1 MKVRGIGLY
10 KSGYPR
16 VFGPVLNRSLQDGNP
31 SAIRLVLTLLH
42 VSRLIPAWKPVDL
55 STVTAPS
62 TMDSTIR
69 DEFRRDLKHVLAA
82 LPPFT
87 ETALPD
93 WKGLHVATTMGP
105 IGPSM
110 FHATSLIDEWIK
122 HFGESKV
129 IDAFNLRGSML
140 CYIAKYSGSFCRAW
154 AEANPTK
161 EVNLLRRLATV
172 PDVDGKTR
180 VIGILDYWSQGILKG
195 LHDELM
201 SIIEALKG
209 PDVTYGQDIRPFGPE
224 TEHYHSIDLTAATDR
239 FPSVITKDLLEHM
252 YDRDLADAWYEL
264 MVKVPFRFEGKE
276 YKYSTGQ
283 PMGAFSSWV
292 SFSLT
297 HHIIVQWA
305 AMRVGLQLPF
315 RHYRLLG
322 DDIVI
327 RSNAVAEEYT
337 RIISR
342 LGVEISPHKT
352 LVSVNSFEFAKRF
365 FYNGQE
371 VTGFPL
377 SGLINVLARYNE
389 VVNVLYEASRRGYP
403 LPWTL
408 GRRTISHLYRYLRD
422 TKQGIWKN
430 YSFRFIERLN
440 RKILTLAWLFT
451 KGHDTNLLRDVLWL
465 WRIPTTCNVS
475 DNTLRLIAI
484 ECFAQIK
491 ANQILDGVRSQ
502 VRRINTYIRDKITK
516 IASLSQADIEPMDVP
531 LIKGLITNVSDMQG
545 QMEDFRELSKSQD
558 FEAIVFGKSLVPE
571 INPEVL
577 DSSRRFLRTLSSD
590 ANMGLRGFVL

>member
-1 MKVRGIGLY
+1 
-10 KSGYPR
+10 
-16 VFGPVLNRSLQDGNP
+16 
-31 SAIRLVLTLLH
+31 
-42 VSRLIPAWKPVDL
+42 
-55 STVTAPS
+55 
-62 TMDSTIR
+62 MDKTIR
-69 DEFRRDLKHVLAA
+69 DELKSDLKFILDA
-82 LPPFT
+82 LPPFR
-87 ETALPD
+87 ETSLPD

-110 FHATSLIDEWIK
+110 FHAASLIDVWLK
-122 HFGESKV
+122 HFGKSEV
-129 IDAFNLRGSML
+129 INAFGLTDSLLRYM
-140 CYIAKYSGSFCRAW
+140 AKYSGAFCKAW
-154 AEANPTK
+154 AAAHPTK
-161 EVNLLRRLATV
+161 QTNLLRRLATV

-201 SIIEALKG
+201 SIIEALQG

-224 TEHYHSIDLTAATDR
+224 TELYHSIDLTAATDR
-239 FPSVITKDLLEHM
+239 FPSVVTRDLLEAM
-252 YDRDLADAWYEL
+252 YGSTLADAWYEL
-264 MVKVPFRFEGKE
+264 MVKVPFQFEGKE

-292 SFSLT
+292 AFSLT
-297 HHIIVQWA
+297 HHVIVQWA

-327 RSNAVAEEYT
+327 RSNAVAAEYS
-337 RIISR
+337 RILSR
-342 LGVEISPHKT
+342 LGVEVSPSKT
-352 LVSVNSFEFAKRF
+352 LVSANSFEFAKRF

-371 VTGFPL
+371 VTGYPL
-377 SGLINVLARYNE
+377 SGLINVLSRYTE
-389 VVNVLYEASRRGYP
+389 VVNVLHEANRRGYP

-408 GRRTISHLYRYLRD
+408 NRRAISHLYRYLRD
-422 TKQGIWKN
+422 TRQGIWKK

-451 KGHDTNLLRDVLWL
+451 KGHDAVLLRTVLGL
-465 WRIPTTCNVS
+465 WKIPTTCNIS
-475 DNTLRLIAI
+475 DNFLRILAI

-502 VRRINTYIRDKITK
+502 VRRINTYLQDKIMK

-531 LIKGLITNVSDMQG
+531 LIKGLITNVTDMQG
-545 QMEDFRELSKSQD
+545 QMEDFRELSKTLN
-558 FEAIVFGKSLVPE
+558 FEAIVFGTSLVPE
-571 INPEVL
+571 INPELL

-590 ANMGLRGFVL
+590 ANMGLRGFVLWSNLEYEKDVELSDPMPNVVDTENVPESIYTATGIGNVQLQDGRMRF